1 MLDWQVLSKWH
12 KNHHTLCGIDLQNS
26 NSTIAKVL
34 QDDGTSLVES
44 SEDIEV
50 FREHTNSA
58 GEQVSTA
65 ASLNVSA
72 APS

>member
-1 MLDWQVLSKWH
+1 MITKF
-12 KNHHTLCGIDLQNS
+12 
-26 NSTIAKVL
+26 L
-34 QDDGTSLVES
+34 QDDGISLVES
-44 SEDIEV
+44 SEDIEM

-72 APS
+72 APSYGHNCVLPVK

>member
-1 MLDWQVLSKWH
+1 M
-12 KNHHTLCGIDLQNS
+12 
-26 NSTIAKVL
+26 IADFL

-72 APS
+72 APSYGHSCVLPVK